1 MNLNLKWYTYLKQQL
16 GSRLLRQL
24 DMQSLSG
31 ELEPLLPGPLLL
43 QQGEGVL
50 RGSLRPPDVHPQL
63 LQTVSH
69 VQGGRLGPG
78 EKYDISQQK
87 IFCDNIWK
95 KYLIQ

>member
-1 MNLNLKWYTYLKQQL
+1 MNLNLKWYTYLEQQL

-24 DMQSLSG
+24 DMQSLSS
-31 ELEPLLPGPLLL
+31 ELEPLLPRPLLL

-69 VQGGRLGPG
+69 VQGRRLGPG
-78 EKYDISQQK
+78 ENYCIKVA
-87 IFCDNIWK
+87 K
-95 KYLIQ
+95 KYYMTT